1 MAKSK
6 ATLENELRVKA
17 LAVISAALEKEFD
30 SEILPTSS
38 SEIAIPVVDSEKNE
52 CFIKV
57 KVSIPRGTR
66 SNGTYEPYDGYAE
79 RDDWKAT
86 LEERADKAAAR
97 AEKKERAEAEKE
109 RKRAARQTIKTM
121 KKDIQEALPTAAA
134 VAARKMG
141 GEKGR
146 EMVETISA

>member
-38 SEIAIPVVDSEKNE
+38 SEIAIPVVDSEDNE

-66 SNGTYEPYDGYAE
+66 ANGTYEAYDGYAE
-79 RDDWKAT
+79 AEDWNAV
-86 LEERADKAAAR
+86 LAERADKAAAR